1 MADQLVRAT
10 AAGGGIRAVG
20 VITTKLTEEARQR
33 HQLSHVATAALGRLM
48 SGGLLLASSMKR
60 PGSRISLQIKG
71 DGPLHGLMVDAG
83 LDGTVRGY
91 VDRPAVELPLTPAGK
106 LDVGGAILQRRG
118 VANGKTGLLYAVR
131 DTGVGYHYSSTVEL
145 VSGEIGEDLTYYLAT
160 SEQTPSALLVGV
172 FMAAEGQGVDAAG
185 GLLIQILPK
194 AASDPKLA
202 ELLESRI
209 AGLQSFT
216 SMLRSGMTLHQMM
229 ETLLGDL
236 DLQIFPESQLVRF
249 HCHCTKERVLDAL
262 PMLGE
267 VELLDMIATDGQAEA
282 TCHFCNTVYVADRAE
297 LMAVVV
303 ELRSREKA

>member
-33 HQLSHVATAALGRLM
+33 HNLSYVATAALGRLM
-48 SGGLLLASSMKR
+48 SGGLLLASNMKR

-71 DGPLHGLMVDAG
+71 DGPMRGLMVDAG

-91 VDRPAVELPLTPAGK
+91 VHRPGVELPLNPQGK
-106 LDVGGAILQRRG
+106 LDVGGAIG
-118 VANGKTGLLYAVR
+118 PEGLLYVVR

-172 FMAAEGQGVDAAG
+172 FMDGARDCVDAAG

-216 SMLRSGMTLHQMM
+216 SMLRSGMSLHQMM
-229 ETLLGDL
+229 EALLGDL

-249 HCHCTKERVLDAL
+249 DCRCTKERVLDAL

-267 VELLDMIATDGQAEA
+267 AELLDMIETDGQAEA

-297 LMAVVV
+297 LAVVV
-303 ELRSREKA
+303 DALRLRSAT

>member
-33 HQLSHVATAALGRLM
+33 HNLSYVATAALGRLM

-71 DGPLHGLMVDAG
+71 DGPMRGLMVDAG

-91 VDRPAVELPLTPAGK
+91 VHRPGVELPLNDKGK
-106 LDVGGAILQRRG
+106 LDVGGAIG
-118 VANGKTGLLYAVR
+118 SGGLLYVVR

-172 FMAAEGQGVDAAG
+172 FMDGAGDCVDAAG

-194 AASDPKLA
+194 AAEDPKLA

-216 SMLRSGMTLHQMM
+216 AMLRSGMSLHQMM
-229 ETLLGDL
+229 EALLGDL

-249 HCHCTKERVLDAL
+249 DCRCTKERVLDAL

-267 VELLDMIATDGQAEA
+267 AELLDMIETEGQAEA

-297 LMAVVV
+297 LEGVVSALR
-303 ELRSREKA
+303 LRSAT

>member
-10 AAGGGIRAVG
+10 AAGGGIRVVG
-20 VITTKLTEEARQR
+20 VITTKLTAEARDR
-33 HQLSHVATAALGRLM
+33 HHLSYVATAALGRTM
-48 SGGLLLASSMKR
+48 AGGLLLASSMKR

-71 DGPLHGLMVDAG
+71 DGPMAGLMVDAG

-91 VDRPAVELPLTPAGK
+91 VHRPAVELPLNAQGK
-106 LDVGGAILQRRG
+106 LDVGGAIG
-118 VANGKTGLLYAVR
+118 SEGLMYIVR

-172 FMAAEGQGVDAAG
+172 FMDAENDCVDAAG

-194 AASDPKLA
+194 AAKDAALA
-202 ELLESRI
+202 ALLESRV

-216 SMLRSGMTLHQMM
+216 TMLRSGKTLHQMM
-229 ETLLGDL
+229 EELLGDL

-249 HCHCTKERVLDAL
+249 HCGCTKDRVLDAL

-267 VELLDMIATDGQAEA
+267 AELLDMIETDGQAEA
-282 TCHFCNTVYVADRAE
+282 TCHFCNTIYIADRDE
-297 LMAVVV
+297 LAAVV
-303 ELRSREKA
+303 ETLRSRESG

>member
-33 HQLSHVATAALGRLM
+33 HQLSHVATAALGRSM
-48 SGGLLLASSMKR
+48 AGGLLLASSMKR

-106 LDVGGAILQRRG
+106 LDVGGAI
-118 VANGKTGLLYAVR
+118 GKTGLLYAVR

-172 FMAAEGQGVDAAG
+172 FMAAAGQGVDAAG

-194 AASDPKLA
+194 AAEDPKLA
-202 ELLESRI
+202 ELLESRV
-209 AGLQSFT
+209 AGLESFT
-216 SMLRSGMTLHQMM
+216 SMLRSGMSLNQMM
-229 ETLLGDL
+229 EALLGDL

-267 VELLDMIATDGQAEA
+267 AELLDMIETDGQAEA

-297 LMAVVV
+297 LAAVVV
-303 ELRSREKA
+303 ELRSR